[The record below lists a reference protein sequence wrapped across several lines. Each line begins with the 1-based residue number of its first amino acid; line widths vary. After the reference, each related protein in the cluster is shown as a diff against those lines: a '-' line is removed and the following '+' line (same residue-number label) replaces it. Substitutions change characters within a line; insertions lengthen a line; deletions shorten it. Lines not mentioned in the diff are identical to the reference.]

1 MGSIHSKV
9 FSSHRAFEH
18 CVEELLWHRSRYY
31 HYAEQFLA
39 GLAGRPDFCM
49 AAYDADR
56 LSPQQ
61 RRVLSGLLQE
71 QPTPAIGLSIIGIV
85 TDVIQGESGVDALLL
100 AQYTQ
105 RSVAA
110 SPPMSGGF
118 FDSSTVC
125 RDESISPAEPLQNM
139 ASRLGI
145 PVEVKGREVRVPM
158 RMVARYLDS
167 PNPTVRRNLQDGIL
181 LLKRGGYR
189 LINNRQRP
197 QSRIDWDQQRGH
209 LSVPVTVWQ
218 LLLRWTHLQKRHTRQ
233 PIYSRSA

>member
-61 RRVLSGLLQE
+61 RQVLFGLLQE
-71 QPTPAIGLSIIGIV
+71 PPAPSVALNIIGIV
-85 TDVIQGESGVDALLL
+85 TDVIQGKPGVDAVLLE
-100 AQYTQ
+100 QYTK

-110 SPPMSGGF
+110 SPPMSGGS
-118 FDSSTVC
+118 FDSSEVC
-125 RDESISPAEPLQNM
+125 RDETISPAEPLQNM

-158 RMVARYLDS
+158 RIVARYLDS

-181 LLKRGGYR
+181 LLKKGGYR
-189 LINNRQRP
+189 LINDRQRP
-197 QSRIDWDQQRGH
+197 QSRIDWDQQHGH
-209 LSVPVTVWQ
+209 LSVPVMVWH
-218 LLLRWTHLQKRHTRQ
+218 LLLRWAHLQKRNARH

>member
-61 RRVLSGLLQE
+61 RQVLSGLLKE

-85 TDVIQGESGVDALLL
+85 TDVIQGKPGVDALLL
-100 AQYTQ
+100 ARYSK
-105 RSVAA
+105 RSVAT
-110 SPPMSGGF
+110 SSPMSGGS
-118 FDSSTVC
+118 FDSSEVC
-125 RDESISPAEPLQNM
+125 RDETISPAEPLQNM

-145 PVEVKGREVRVPM
+145 HVEVKGREVRVPM
-158 RMVARYLDS
+158 RIVARYLDS

-181 LLKRGGYR
+181 LLKKRGYR
-189 LINNRQRP
+189 LVNDRQRP
-197 QSRIDWDQQRGH
+197 QRKIEWDQLHGH
-209 LSVPVTVWQ
+209 LPLPVVVWQ
-218 LLLRWTHLQKRHTRQ
+218 LLLRWTHLQKKHSRQ
-233 PIYSRSA
+233 PVYSRSA